1 MTNRLKR
8 LLRNTPFR
16 QQLLFAIVFGVTL
29 LTLLSSVGSAWQ
41 GARQIRA
48 TLVEQGIRIAES
60 LSRQSRLAL
69 LYDSEENAKDAVT
82 LTLTFPDVTRVEILR
97 SDGRPLVTEGV
108 EEGAAASDNRE
119 LVNKS
124 IPTAYLEME
133 GDNSWRFV
141 APVVS
146 GDVDTSPFS
155 LAEPTSELLGYV
167 RVIQS
172 KETLR
177 RMMTDVFIVN
187 LTIAGFFLLLFL
199 LAIRLLTGR
208 MTRPLTELSRSM
220 ALAEQGETNIR
231 AEITGPK
238 DISDMAHAFNSMMAF
253 IEDREQEL
261 RRARDEALQF
271 ARLKAEFAATM
282 SHEIRTPL
290 NGVVGTLDML
300 MATKLPEKQHQFVE
314 IAWDS
319 AQYLL
324 DLVNNILDFSKLEA
338 GKILIEKN
346 GFLVHQLLEDTLE
359 ILAQEAYQKGLEIG
373 YVITPETPHGVK
385 SDTRLLRQILVNLIG
400 NAVKFTESGEV
411 SVSVSVVAQPDKQRY
426 IRFEISDTGIG
437 MADDVKDRIFDSFTQ
452 GDTSTT
458 KRYGGSG
465 LGLSI
470 SKQLVLLMGGEIG
483 VHSQQNLGSDF
494 WFTLPLEIW
503 ETDEEKASVT
513 VDVQRN
519 RTLVVDDSQISRL
532 FLAQSLHALG
542 VEHEIVSDTNQAL
555 RALRSSSQSGS
566 PFDVVV
572 LDAGFT
578 TAAYGD
584 LPGHLR
590 GSHQFGDPRLVIMGH
605 RGSHAIAATV
615 SADAHLPKPLRLE
628 RLAKCLQSMVTPKQ
642 EIRETSASQRSLRSR
657 GHRAFKILVVDDSRT
672 NLAVAHGMLGMLGC
686 DTTEAENGRDAVH
699 AFSKDEWD
707 AVLLDCSMPE
717 MDGYEAAALMRKLES
732 DSPNHTP
739 IIAMTAN
746 NLPEDVEKCIA
757 SGMDDHLA
765 KPLTRSE
772 LAVKLQG
779 WIPGFVTTDLNQAEA
794 ASEIGEPAEQY
805 SVDPIDPTTFAK
817 LREAL
822 GENIIQAIQPF
833 LEDMPGYLQELEE
846 AVAAGSHEELRRIAH
861 AIRGAGGNLGATQL
875 AVTAKEIEAATESEL
890 NDRAE
895 ELHKTLNEQFVAVR
909 DALID
914 EVQQD
919 LARPV
924 EMSSEGALVLVVDD
938 DRSTRSAL
946 RFALQRGGFRVE
958 EASDGA
964 QALALVGRLNPDVIL
979 MDAVMPVM
987 DGFTACT
994 KLKETPHGSDIP
1006 VLMITTLESKQSIE
1020 RAFAAGAS
1028 DYITKPIHL
1037 AVVNQR
1043 IKRVVEAT
1051 RAEQN
1056 VRHLAYNDI
1065 LTGLPNRIMFND
1077 YLNGSIEQAEISGH
1091 SLAVLFLDLDRFK
1104 NVNDTLGHE
1113 IGDRLLKSVAK
1124 RISNCVRSGDC
1135 VARLGGDEFTIVVDS
1150 LSSPSSAVSVAQKI
1164 CRALGTPFDIDSNEI
1179 FVSASIGISVY
1190 PNDGTDVSTLLRH
1203 ADTAMYR
1210 AKQHGSGFEFYEASM
1225 ETKVS
1230 HQLRMEGELR
1240 RALERDEFLVYFQPC
1255 AITDSEVITSAEA
1268 LVRWKHP
1275 KRGLV
1280 PPMEFIP
1287 IAEETGL
1294 IGAIGEWVLRESCRQ
1309 TKRWLSEN
1317 VDDFRVAVNISG
1329 RQLQKGQ
1336 LPDTLKTVLRETGLD
1351 PKHLVLEITES
1362 VLMEHARDTIT
1373 TLQELKDIGVGL
1385 AIDDFG
1391 TGYSSLSYLK
1401 RFPVDV
1407 LKIDRGFTRDM
1418 TTDADDAAI
1427 VSGIIALAQSLRLK
1441 VIAEGVETEEQR
1453 EFLLNLN
1460 CDYIQGY
1467 YLSMPLPVEE
1477 FEEKILGKYFPQSR
1491 FAIQAK

>member
-1 MTNRLKR
+1 MNKAKR
-8 LLRNTPFR
+8 LMRNTPFR
-16 QQLLFAIVFGVTL
+16 QQLLFSIVVGVTL
-29 LTLLSSVGSAWQ
+29 LTLFSSLGSAWQ

-69 LYDSEENAKDAVT
+69 LYDSQENAKDAVA

-97 SDGRPLVTEGV
+97 SDGRPLVTEGA
-108 EEGAAASDNRE
+108 EAEMTADANPERNSESSPN
-119 LVNKS
+119 
-124 IPTAYLEME
+124 AYLELE
-133 GDNSWRFV
+133 GDNSWHFV

-146 GDVDTSPFS
+146 GDSETSPFS
-155 LAEPTSELLGYV
+155 LAEPESELLGYV

-187 LTIAGFFLLLFL
+187 LTIAGFFLLVFL
-199 LAIRLLTGR
+199 LAIRLLAGR
-208 MTRPLTELSRSM
+208 MTRPLTELSHSM
-220 ALAEQGETNIR
+220 AQAERGETNIR

-238 DISDMAHAFNSMMAF
+238 DISDVAHAFNSMMAF
-253 IEDREQEL
+253 IEDREKEL

-324 DLVNNILDFSKLEA
+324 DLINNILDFSKLEA
-338 GKILIEKN
+338 GKIQIEKDGFIVRQLIEDI
-346 GFLVHQLLEDTLE
+346 LDL
-359 ILAQEAYQKGLEIG
+359 LAQEAYQKGLEIG
-373 YVITPETPHGVK
+373 YIVTPETPMGVK
-385 SDTRLLRQILVNLIG
+385 GDTRLLRQILVDLVG
-400 NAVKFTESGEV
+400 NAIKFTESGEV
-411 SVSVSVVAQPDKQRY
+411 SVNVSSVTHPDKKRY
-426 IRFEISDTGIG
+426 LRFEISDTGIG
-437 MADDVKDRIFDSFTQ
+437 VTDEVRGRIFDSFTQ

-483 VHSQQNLGSDF
+483 VQSQQNLSSDF
-494 WFTLPLEIW
+494 WFTLPLESW
-503 ETDEEKASVT
+503 EAGNEAPRLTIDA
-513 VDVQRN
+513 QNN
-519 RTLVVDDSQISRL
+519 RVLVVDDSQICRL
-532 FLAQSLHALG
+532 FLAQSLHSLG

-555 RALRSSSQSGS
+555 RALRSSFQTGS
-566 PFDVVV
+566 PFGTVV

-590 GSHQFGDPRLVIMGH
+590 SSGQFGEPRLVVMGH
-605 RGSHAIAATV
+605 RGSHAIATTV
-615 SADAHLPKPLRLE
+615 SADSHLPKPLRIE
-628 RLAKCLQSMVTPKQ
+628 RLAKCLQSIVAPGQ
-642 EIRETSASQRSLRSR
+642 EDTARNIGSPSLPTR
-657 GHRAFKILVVDDSRT
+657 GHRSFRILVVDDSRT

-686 DTTEAENGRDAVH
+686 ETTEAENGKDAVH
-699 AFSKDEWD
+699 AFSKGEWD

-717 MDGYEAAALMRKLES
+717 MDGYEAAGLMRKLEI
-732 DSPNHTP
+732 DSPHPTP

-746 NLPEDVEKCIA
+746 NQPEDIDRCLA
-757 SGMDDHLA
+757 LGMDDHLA
-765 KPLTRSE
+765 KPLTRSG
-772 LAVKLQG
+772 LASKLQG
-779 WIPGFVTTDLNQAEA
+779 WIPGFISAESA
-794 ASEIGEPAEQY
+794 KEENLPQIEEPAEQY
-805 SVDPIDPTTFAK
+805 SANPIDSKTFSK

-846 AVAAGSHEELRRIAH
+846 ATAAGSHDEIRRIAH
-861 AIRGAGGNLGATQL
+861 AIRGTGGNLGATRL
-875 AVTAKEIEAATESEL
+875 ASIAKEIESTTQTEFS
-890 NDRAE
+890 DRAE
-895 ELHKTLNEQFVAVR
+895 EFQRNLSEQFSIVR

-919 LARPV
+919 LGRPI
-924 EMSSEGALVLVVDD
+924 EMSSEGALVLIVDD

-946 RFALQRGGFRVE
+946 RFALQRGGFQVE

-987 DGFTACT
+987 DRFTACT
-994 KLKETPHGSDIP
+994 KLKETTQGSDIP
-1006 VLMITTLESKQSIE
+1006 VLMSTTLESKQSIE

-1051 RAEQN
+1051 CAEQN
-1056 VRHLAYNDI
+1056 VRHLAYNDV

-1077 YLNGSIEQAEISGH
+1077 YLNGSIEQAEVSGH

-1255 AITDSEVITSAEA
+1255 ALTESGVMTSAEA
-1268 LVRWKHP
+1268 LVRWEHP

-1287 IAEETGL
+1287 VAEETGL
-1294 IGAIGEWVLRESCRQ
+1294 IGAIGEWVLRENCRQ
-1309 TKRWLSEN
+1309 TKRWLSNN
-1317 VDDFRVAVNISG
+1317 VADFRIAVNISG

-1362 VLMEHARDTIT
+1362 VLMEHARDTIS

-1427 VSGIIALAQSLRLK
+1427 VSEIIALAQSLRLK

-1453 EFLLNLN
+1453 LFLSNLN

-1467 YLSMPLPVEE
+1467 YLSMPLPVDE
-1477 FEEKILGKYFPQSR
+1477 FEEKILSKYFPQSR